1 MIDQFV
7 KNEDY
12 NVVKAMVHDLQM
24 LHNNGV
30 KDLNGVRQEMEKKF
44 VDVRINMNTKAD
56 ITKLKEI

>member
-12 NVVKAMVHDLQM
+12 NAVKAMVHDLKM
-24 LHNNGV
+24 VHSNSV
-30 KDLNGVRQEMEKKF
+30 KDLTSLNKEMEKKF
-44 VDVRINMNTKAD
+44 LDVRINMNTKAD